1 MLKVKAIGR
10 SKFPTEEHLTI
21 FNDTASG
28 MTLRRGMA
36 RPMVWSSR
44 RAERAPRLSKR
55 VSGTQD
61 ATHYRDLWTLTF
73 KVAARARICS
83 CL

>member
-36 RPMVWSSR
+36 RPMVWSSTR
-44 RAERAPRLSKR
+44 RKSSPA
-55 VSGTQD
+55 Q
-61 ATHYRDLWTLTF
+61 
-73 KVAARARICS
+73 
-83 CL
+83 